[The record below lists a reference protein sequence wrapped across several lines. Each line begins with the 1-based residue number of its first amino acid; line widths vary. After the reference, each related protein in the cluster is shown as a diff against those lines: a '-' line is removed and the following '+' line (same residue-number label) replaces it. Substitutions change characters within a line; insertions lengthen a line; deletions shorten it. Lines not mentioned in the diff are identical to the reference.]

1 MSTLKNIK
9 NKICTQAD
17 LKSVL
22 NVWRLLEKKI
32 VFTNGCFDLLHL
44 GHIDYLSKAADMGD
58 KLVIGLNSDA
68 SVSALKGSGR
78 PISDQIS
85 RSVLLASFSFVDAV
99 VLFDDPTPIQLIE
112 WVRPDILVKG
122 ADYTI
127 DKIAG
132 AEMVMQYGGLVKT
145 IEFLNPAFKSAVIFK
160 IKDNKKIQK
169 NNRRFIRYV
178 YLTFTGVVQT

>member
-44 GHIDYLSKAADMGD
+44 GHIDYLSKSADMGN
-58 KLVIGLNSDA
+58 KLVIGLNSDS
-68 SVSALKGSGR
+68 SVSALKGPGR

-85 RSVLLASFSFVDAV
+85 RSVILASFSFVDAV
-99 VLFDDPTPIQLIE
+99 VLFDEPTPLQLIE
-112 WVRPDILVKG
+112 LIRPDILVKG

-127 DKIAG
+127 DKIVG
-132 AEMVMQYGGLVKT
+132 ADIVSQYGGLVST
-145 IEFLNPAFKSAVIFK
+145 IEYLKGYSTSLIEKK
-160 IKDNKKIQK
+160 IKSNP
-169 NNRRFIRYV
+169 
-178 YLTFTGVVQT
+178 

>member
-44 GHIDYLSKAADMGD
+44 GHIDYLSKSADMGN
-58 KLVIGLNSDA
+58 KLVIGLNSDS
-68 SVSALKGSGR
+68 SVSALKGPGR

-85 RSVLLASFSFVDAV
+85 RSVILASFSFVDAV
-99 VLFDDPTPIQLIE
+99 VLFDEPTPIQLIE
-112 WVRPDILVKG
+112 LIRPDILVKG
-122 ADYTI
+122 FVVNTKA
-127 DKIAG
+127 
-132 AEMVMQYGGLVKT
+132 KT
-145 IEFLNPAFKSAVIFK
+145 
-160 IKDNKKIQK
+160 KKIEKINNISAPWYYISIPAGDDEQLGWVFGGYFDDYIEK
-169 NNRRFIRYV
+169 NADAYWDTLRKGLKLKN
-178 YLTFTGVVQT
+178 